1 MSIDKTLRLTDESG
15 SEILSMLD
23 QKLRNSYGSYS
34 HEYLQL
40 PKMTNSHSL
49 KNLRSEPDKIRELE
63 YEN

>member
-15 SEILSMLD
+15 SEVMSILD
-23 QKLRNSYGSYS
+23 QRLRATTGSYS
-34 HEYLQL
+34 NEVQQL

-49 KNLRSEPDKIRELE
+49 KNLKNSPNNISELE